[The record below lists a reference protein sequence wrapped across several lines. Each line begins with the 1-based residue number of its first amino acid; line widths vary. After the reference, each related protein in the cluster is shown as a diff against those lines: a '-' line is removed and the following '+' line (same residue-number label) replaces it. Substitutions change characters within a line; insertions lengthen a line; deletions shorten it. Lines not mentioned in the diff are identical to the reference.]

1 MQRTLNWL
9 AWLGVAIVFIAA
21 PVRILGWMEVFPVSA
36 RLDQYAMYASWAGLA
51 LVVAYALQSAWTGG
65 RNSRYGMLALVSV
78 GVGLAILVAV
88 NYVASRQ
95 NKRWDFTANQQ
106 FTLSEQTTKLLQ
118 GLTAPAKLLVF
129 DRARGFE
136 RFRARMNSYEAVSK
150 NVTVEYVDVDRFPIR
165 AREYDVAQYGTVVVE
180 YMGRKE
186 RATSDEE
193 RDITTAFIKTVNP
206 AKHKVYFLAGHGER
220 DIKGPADEQGL
231 NSITEALGRDNYEFD
246 TLVLAQ
252 ANAIPNDATVLVV
265 AGPRN
270 DLLERELPLLET
282 YLDKGGKLLVL
293 IDPPSDLKAADPT
306 PRLVGLLAKWGI
318 KATSSVILS
327 GSTNDPFTPAA
338 AVPYPT
344 HPITD
349 RFRLLTVFSLVRAVQ
364 PEGAGRDGHAAQ
376 PFVQTGAN
384 SWAETD
390 LAKFDP
396 NALTPP
402 DESTGDILGP
412 VTIGAA
418 VAVPVKAAEPV
429 PTPAAATG
437 DTAKPA
443 PPETRI
449 AAIGDSEFVTNQL
462 AGVPGNVNLFMNTV
476 NWLAQQENMISI
488 RPRDPAE
495 RRLAMDN
502 RQMVMVLVF
511 SVLIVPIAVFG
522 GGFYAWWRRR

>member
-21 PVRILGWMEVFPVSA
+21 PVRILGWLEVVPVSA
-36 RLDQYAMYASWAGLA
+36 RLDQYAMYASWVGLA
-51 LVVAYALQSAWTGG
+51 LVVVYALQSAWAGG
-65 RNSRYGMLALVSV
+65 RNSRYGMLALASV
-78 GVGLAILVAV
+78 GLGLAILVAV

-95 NKRWDFTANQQ
+95 NKRWDFTENQQ
-106 FTLSEQTTKLLQ
+106 FTLSDQTTKLVQ
-118 GLTAPAKLLVF
+118 GLTAPAKILVF

-136 RFRARMNSYEAVSK
+136 RFRARMNSYEALSNNVS
-150 NVTVEYVDVDRFPIR
+150 VEYVDVDRFPIR

-193 RDITTAFIKTVNP
+193 RDVTTAFIKAVNP
-206 AKHKVYFLAGHGER
+206 ATRKIYFLAGHGER

-231 NSITEALGRDNYEFD
+231 SAATDALRRDNYEFD
-246 TLVLAQ
+246 SLVLAQ
-252 ANAIPNDATVLVV
+252 ANAIPADATVLVV
-265 AGPRN
+265 AGPRI
-270 DLLERELPLLET
+270 DLLEREVPMLES
-282 YLDKGGKLLVL
+282 YLDKGGKLLVMV
-293 IDPPSDLKAADPT
+293 DPPSDLKAGET
-306 PRLVGLLAKWGI
+306 MPRLMGVLGKWGI
-318 KATSSVILS
+318 KSPPSVILS

-349 RFRLLTVFSLVRAVQ
+349 RFSLLTVFSLVRAIQ
-364 PEGAGRDGHAAQ
+364 PEGEGRDGNAAR

-396 NALTPP
+396 NALAPP

-412 VTIGAA
+412 VTIGAT
-418 VAVPVKAAEPV
+418 VAVPVKSAEPA
-429 PTPAAATG
+429 PTPAASG

-449 AAIGDSEFVTNQL
+449 AAIGDSEFITNQL
-462 AGVPGNVNLFMNTV
+462 AGVPGNVNLFMNTM
-476 NWLAQQENMISI
+476 NWLAQQENLISI

-502 RQMVMVLVF
+502 RQMVLVLAF
-511 SVLIVPIAVFG
+511 SVLILPIAVFG

>member
-1 MQRTLNWL
+1 MQRALNWL
-9 AWLGVAIVFIAA
+9 AWVGVAIVFIAA
-21 PVRILGWMEVFPVSA
+21 PVRILGWLEVVPVSA

-51 LVVAYALQSAWTGG
+51 LVVVYALQSAWAGG
-65 RNSRYGMLALVSV
+65 RNSRYGMLALASV
-78 GVGLAILVAV
+78 GLGLAILVAV

-106 FTLSEQTTKLLQ
+106 FTLSDQTTKLLR
-118 GLTAPAKLLVF
+118 GLTAPAKILVF

-136 RFRARMNSYEAVSK
+136 RFRARMNSYEAESSNVS
-150 NVTVEYVDVDRFPIR
+150 VDYVDVDRFPIR

-186 RATSDEE
+186 RATTDEE
-193 RDITTAFIKTVNP
+193 RDITTALIKAVTP
-206 AKHKVYFLAGHGER
+206 ATKKVYFLAGHGER
-220 DIKGPADEQGL
+220 DVNGPADEQGL
-231 NSITEALGRDNYEFD
+231 SAATDALKRDNYEFAP
-246 TLVLAQ
+246 LVLAQ
-252 ANAIPNDATVLVV
+252 ANAIPADATVIIV
-265 AGPRN
+265 AGPRI
-270 DLLERELPLLET
+270 DLLERELPLLESF
-282 YLDKGGKLLVL
+282 LDKGGKLLVML
-293 IDPPSDLKAADPT
+293 DPPSDLKAGEPM

-318 KATSSVILS
+318 KSPPSVILS

-338 AVPYPT
+338 ALPYPA

-349 RFRLLTVFSLVRAVQ
+349 RFGLLTVFSLVRAIQ
-364 PEGAGRDGHAAQ
+364 PDGERRDGNAAR

-396 NALTPP
+396 NALAPP

-412 VTIGAA
+412 VTIGAT
-418 VAVPVKAAEPV
+418 VAVPVKAADPA
-429 PTPAAATG
+429 PAPAAAG

-462 AGVPGNVNLFMNTV
+462 AGVPGNINLFMNTV
-476 NWLAQQENMISI
+476 NWLAQQENLISI

-495 RRLAMDN
+495 RRVTMDN
-502 RQMVMVLVF
+502 RQLVLVLAF

>member
-21 PVRILGWMEVFPVSA
+21 PVRILGWLEVMPVSA
-36 RLDQYAMYASWAGLA
+36 RLDQYAMYASWVGLA
-51 LVVAYALQSAWTGG
+51 LVMIYALQSAWAGG
-65 RNSRYGMLALVSV
+65 RNSRYGMLALASV
-78 GVGLAILVAV
+78 GLGLAILVAV

-106 FTLSEQTTKLLQ
+106 FTLSDQTTKLLQ

-136 RFRARMNSYEAVSK
+136 RFRARMNSYQAASK
-150 NVTVEYVDVDRFPIR
+150 NVDVEYVDVDRFPLR

-180 YMGRKE
+180 YMGHKE

-193 RDITTAFIKTVNP
+193 RDITTAFIKAANP
-206 AKHKVYFLAGHGER
+206 AKNKVYFLAGHGER
-220 DIKGPADEQGL
+220 DINGPADEQGL
-231 NSITEALGRDNYEFD
+231 NSVTDALKRDNYEFD

-252 ANAIPNDATVLVV
+252 ANAIPADATVLVE
-265 AGPRN
+265 AGPRT
-270 DLLERELPLLET
+270 DLLERELPLIEP
-282 YLDKGGKLLVL
+282 YLDKGGKWLVL
-293 IDPPSDLKAADPT
+293 LDPPADLKAGEQM
-306 PRLVGLLAKWGI
+306 PRLVGLLSKWGI
-318 KATSSVILS
+318 KAPASIILS

-349 RFRLLTVFSLVRAVQ
+349 RFRLLTVFSLVRAIQ

-384 SWAETD
+384 SWAETN

-396 NALTPP
+396 NQLAPP
-402 DESTGDILGP
+402 DESAGDILGP
-412 VTIGAA
+412 VTIGAT
-418 VAVPVKAAEPV
+418 VAVPVKTEAATT
-429 PTPAAATG
+429 PTAATG
-437 DTAKPA
+437 DASKPA
-443 PPETRI
+443 PAETRI
-449 AAIGDSEFVTNQL
+449 AAIGDSEFITNQL

-476 NWLAQQENMISI
+476 NWLAQQENLISI

-502 RQMVMVLVF
+502 RQMIMVLAF
-511 SVLIVPIAVFG
+511 SVIVVPLVVFG